1 MSQERD
7 EKIADQEYDE
17 LYDDVPPRSIFA
29 ATWFRVIL
37 IVIVLGV
44 VGAVVVPYA
53 LDWLNPPSRSATAP
67 KPPLAVAS
75 TPATPP
81 VADKPSDGAT
91 LEKSPA
97 AKPDTPPAGKR
108 DSTVLP
114 APASSPLAAAPAQPE
129 TKPPTATKSLAKT
142 TLPEKTAAPAGAE
155 SVAKPPPAKL
165 AAAKAPTSASSGAAY
180 WVQVGAFKDAEAAR
194 RLAGKLRDEN
204 FKVEESLTRA
214 AAAPAAVAK
223 TLASE
228 SGTEQYAV
236 FVSGASAEDVN
247 RRLSGKGL
255 TAEAAPG
262 GGVVV
267 KPPLALRDAVTLSK
281 DLAVEG
287 LKVQV
292 RRAGAVTAAATAPNG
307 GQALHRVRVG
317 AFGDKGAA
325 LAAARELEAKGYKPY
340 IARGDQ

>member
-1 MSQERD
+1 VSQERD
-7 EKIADQEYDE
+7 EKIAEQEYDE
-17 LYDDVPPRSIFA
+17 LYDDAPPRSIFA

-67 KPPLAVAS
+67 KPPLAVAA

-81 VADKPSDGAT
+81 VADKPSDGAA

-97 AKPDTPPAGKR
+97 AKPDAPPAGRR

-114 APASSPLAAAPAQPE
+114 APAASPIAAAPAQPE
-129 TKPPTATKSLAKT
+129 TKPPTATKSAAK
-142 TLPEKTAAPAGAE
+142 AALAGAE
-155 SVAKPPPAKL
+155 SAARPQQARL
-165 AAAKAPTSASSGAAY
+165 AAKAPTSASGGAAY

-214 AAAPAAVAK
+214 SAAPADVAK
-223 TLASE
+223 TPASE
-228 SGTEQYAV
+228 TGTEQYAV
-236 FVSGASAEDVN
+236 FVAGASVEDVN

-307 GQALHRVRVG
+307 GPALHRVRVG
-317 AFGDKGAA
+317 AFGDKSAA
-325 LAAARELEAKGYKPY
+325 LAAARELETKGYKPY